1 MLNEPD
7 SLSATEQSIVIWSVP
22 SNTTLLPDNNSN
34 DAPTGIGASFNK
46 IAVPFATVFASEL
59 NAPPLA
65 AVSLTSL
72 TVAVTWDVCMFDNI
86 NPKTTV
92 VTVEAAV

>member
-1 MLNEPD
+1 M
-7 SLSATEQSIVIWSVP
+7 A
-22 SNTTLLPDNNSN
+22 NTFKCVTK
-34 DAPTGIGASFNK
+34 AG
-46 IAVPFATVFASEL
+46 V
-59 NAPPLA
+59 
-65 AVSLTSL
+65 TSL